1 MSFGNMTGGYIE
13 KGVVCRTAQYNPQY
27 RRPLHANFGQNVNA
41 LMEITAGQDF
51 SKERLAPIA
60 ATSLTMATQI
70 EGEANIIGGWNQE
83 RCLFAL
89 KLVHQTN
96 EAGTMRTVQYLMGYT
111 DHMGIQHGGFGIVQ
125 GGRLG
130 INPEMRLFFNSS
142 VVYQEMTVM
151 NGFGMPETTIT
162 PLETSQLLTGAQG
175 SMYNTSTY
183 TMRPEDVYSMM
194 HSQELVNSVDRYRQ
208 ANPGQ
213 SQAANIHDGR
223 VMFQPGQP
231 IKKSGRSNLIPSNY
245 LSKLL
250 TNTSNVVQA
259 HLGEYSTNQ
268 EMANRISTSLNE
280 GYVSNDQT
288 LSMFLART
296 GLIENGSITYREL
309 CALFPNADQAIARAG
324 TETQKVQG
332 AQGTNSEYMN
342 GGQWDLIIAQML
354 QNVTTALMMENS
366 LNRIVIRGDN
376 FQGTSTTQNIVG
388 GTFKLDALYGGSFI
402 DGKPVEY
409 GCEQV
414 KYRLI
419 SEFLSGFTGHNYVP
433 ISFTIQVNLYGE
445 CVVDISYNRQ
455 PLTRYVTPMF
465 GDSLFSPV
473 LTEQRS
479 TLASLSAE
487 TRNMTNGLFN
497 VM

>member
-1 MSFGNMTGGYIE
+1 MGFGTMTGGYIE
-13 KGVVCRTAQYNPQY
+13 KGVLCRTTAYHTQY

-41 LMEITAGQDF
+41 LMEVTAGHDF

-70 EGEANIIGGWNQE
+70 EGEAGIAGGWNQE

-89 KLVHQTN
+89 KIVHSSN
-96 EAGTMRTVQYLMGYT
+96 EAGTMKTVQYLMGYT

-130 INPEMRLFFNSS
+130 IDPNMRLFFNSS
-142 VVYQEMTVM
+142 IVYQEMTVL
-151 NGFGMPETTIT
+151 NGYGMPETTIT
-162 PLETSQLLTGAQG
+162 PLATDQLLTGVQG
-175 SMYNTSTY
+175 SMYGQSTY

-194 HSQELVNSVDRYRQ
+194 HSQELVSSVNRYHQ
-208 ANPGQ
+208 NAAQPG
-213 SQAANIHDGR
+213 AGANIQDGR

-231 IKKSGRSNLIPSNY
+231 LKKSSRSNLIPSNY

-250 TNTSNVVQA
+250 TNTSNILTTYQ
-259 HLGEYSTNQ
+259 GEHSTNQ
-268 EMANRISTSLNE
+268 ETANRISSSLSE
-280 GYVSNDQT
+280 GYINNDQT
-288 LSMFLART
+288 LSMFLSRT

-309 CALFPNADQAIARAG
+309 CTLFSNADATIIRAG
-324 TETQKVQG
+324 TESQKVQG

-342 GGQWDLIIAQML
+342 GAQWDLIIAQML

-376 FQGTSTTQNIVG
+376 YTASNTTQGIVG
-388 GTFKLDALYGGSFI
+388 GTFKLDALWGGSFI
-402 DGKPVEY
+402 DGKPTEFA
-409 GCEQV
+409 CEQV
-414 KYRLI
+414 KNRLV

-433 ISFTIQVNLYGE
+433 IGFTIQVNLYGE
-445 CVVDISYNRQ
+445 CVVDISYNMQ
-455 PLTRYVTPMF
+455 PIVRYVTPMF

-487 TRNMTNGLFN
+487 TRSMTHGLFN